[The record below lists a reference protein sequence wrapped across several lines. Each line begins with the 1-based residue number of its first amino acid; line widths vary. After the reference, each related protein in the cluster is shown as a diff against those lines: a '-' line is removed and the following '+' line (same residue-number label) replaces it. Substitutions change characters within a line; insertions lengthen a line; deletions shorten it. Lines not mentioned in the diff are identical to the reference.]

1 MMKFYKL
8 VKATDGKFKYEVIF
22 KDENNKE
29 LKVKFGGFG
38 YDDYTTHKDDKRK
51 ELYLAR
57 HKANEDWNNPY
68 SRGALSRYILWN
80 KKTIK
85 DSLEDYRK
93 KFKL

>member
-8 VKATDGKFKYEVIF
+8 VKADDGKHKFIMLF

-29 LKVKFGGFG
+29 LKVKFGAVG
-38 YDDYTTHKDDKRK
+38 YEDYTIHKDDKRK
-51 ELYLAR
+51 ELYINR
-57 HKANEDWNNPY
+57 HKKNEDWNNPY
-68 SRGALSRYILWN
+68 KAGTLSRYILWN

-93 KFKL
+93 KFNV

>member
-1 MMKFYKL
+1 MKYYKL
-8 VKATDGKFKYEVIF
+8 VKADDGKFKYEIIF

-29 LKVKFGGFG
+29 LKVKFGAVG
-38 YDDYTTHKDDKRK
+38 YDDYTTTNDDKKK

-57 HKANEDWNNPY
+57 HKAREDWNNPY
-68 SRGALSRYILWN
+68 SRGSLSRYILWN

-85 DSLEDYRK
+85 ESLDDYRK